1 MKTCVSSY
9 SFGDYINDNKLGL
22 YGLIDKVSDM
32 GFDGIEF
39 SEGFWNSGLDLI
51 IANKI
56 KEHADKDKLEIVSY
70 CVGAD
75 FINGSNGCLKDEI
88 MRLHKQIEFAAAMGV
103 KNMRH
108 DVTGGF
114 RGKKYGIGYDD
125 ALPILAEGCREVTKY
140 AEQLGVG
147 TMTENHGFFSQDSCR
162 VEKLI
167 NVTGHQNFGSLV
179 DIGNFM
185 CADEDPSKAVGVMA
199 PYAKHV
205 HAKDFHFKSGNEI
218 NPGAGWFM
226 TRAGNFIRGA
236 IIGHGDAKVYQSI
249 QALRRAGYDGYLSI
263 EFEGMEDK
271 LVGIE
276 VGLQNLKRFIG

>member
-9 SFGDYINDNKLGL
+9 SFGEYINDDKLGL
-22 YGLIDKVSDM
+22 FGLIDKVAEM

-39 SEGFWNSGLDLI
+39 SEGGWTGGTNLT
-51 IANKI
+51 IAKKI
-56 KEHADKDKLEIVSY
+56 KERAEKNGLEMVSY

-75 FINGSNGCLKDEI
+75 FINGSGGCLEDEI
-88 MRLHKQIEFAAAMGV
+88 KRLHKQVSFAAALGV

-114 RGKKYGIGYDD
+114 SGRKYSIGYDD
-125 ALPILAEGCREVTKY
+125 ALPVLAKGCREVTKF

-167 NVTGHQNFGSLV
+167 NTTGQENFGALV

-205 HAKDFHFKSGNEI
+205 HAKDFHFKNGNEM
-218 NPGAGWFM
+218 NPGTGWFM
-226 TRAGNFIRGA
+226 TRAGNFIRGS

-271 LVGIE
+271 LVGIG

>member
-9 SFGDYINDNKLGL
+9 SFGDYINENKLGL
-22 YGLIDKVSDM
+22 WGLIDKVADL

-39 SEGFWNSGLDLI
+39 SEGAWSNGLSIDT
-51 IANKI
+51 AKKI
-56 KEHADKDKLEIVSY
+56 KEHAAKRGLEIVSY

-75 FINGSNGCLKDEI
+75 FINGSGGNLKEETT
-88 MRLHKQIEFAAAMGV
+88 RLHKQIDFAAAMGV

-114 RGKKYGIGYDD
+114 RGRKYSIGYDD
-125 ALPILAEGCREVTKY
+125 ALPVLIEGCREVTKY
-140 AEQLGVG
+140 AEQQGVG
-147 TMTENHGFFSQDSCR
+147 TMTENHGFFSQDSNR
-162 VEKLI
+162 IEKLI
-167 NVTGHQNFGSLV
+167 NGTGHPNFGALI

-185 CADEDPSKAVGVMA
+185 CADEDPAIAVGVMA

-205 HAKDFHFKSGNEI
+205 HAKDFHFKNGEEI

-226 TRAGNFIRGA
+226 TRAGNYIRGA
-236 IIGHGDAKVYQSI
+236 IIGHGNAKVYQSI
-249 QALRRAGYDGYLSI
+249 QALRRVGYDGYISI

-271 LVGIE
+271 LTGIE
-276 VGLQNLKRFIG
+276 IGLQNLKRFIG

>member
-9 SFGDYINDNKLGL
+9 SFGEYINDDKLGL
-22 YGLIDKVSDM
+22 YGLIDKVAEM

-39 SEGFWNSGLDLI
+39 SEGGWTSGLDLDT
-51 IANKI
+51 AKKI
-56 KEHADKDKLEIVSY
+56 KEHADKDGLEMVSY

-75 FINGSNGCLKDEI
+75 FINGSNGCLEDEI
-88 MRLHKQIEFAAAMGV
+88 KRLQKQVEFAAALGV

-114 RGKKYGIGYDD
+114 RGRKYCIGYDD
-125 ALPILAEGCREVTKY
+125 ALPILAKGCREVTKY

-167 NVTGHQNFGSLV
+167 NTTGHQNFGALV

-205 HAKDFHFKSGNEI
+205 HAKDFHFKNGNEI

-226 TRAGNFIRGA
+226 TRAGNFIRGS

-271 LVGIE
+271 LVGIG
-276 VGLQNLKRFIG
+276 VGLQNLKRFSV

>member
-9 SFGDYINDNKLGL
+9 SFGDYINDYKLGL
-22 YGLIDKVSDM
+22 YGLIDKVSEM

-39 SEGFWNSGLDLI
+39 SEGSWNGGLDLI
-51 IANKI
+51 VANKI
-56 KEHADKDKLEIVSY
+56 KEHAEKDKLEIVSY

-88 MRLHKQIEFAAAMGV
+88 THLHRQIEFAAAMGV

-114 RGKKYGIGYDD
+114 RGKKYCIGYDD
-125 ALPILAEGCREVTKY
+125 ALPILAEGCREVTKF

-167 NVTGHQNFGSLV
+167 NATGHQNFGALV

-218 NPGAGWFM
+218 NPGTGWFM

-276 VGLQNLKRFIG
+276 VGLQNLKRFTG

>member
-9 SFGDYINDNKLGL
+9 SFGEYINANKLGL
-22 YGLIDKVSDM
+22 YGLIEKVSEM

-39 SEGFWNSGLDLI
+39 SEGSWSNGLDQNV
-51 IANKI
+51 AYKI
-56 KEHADKDKLEIVSY
+56 KEHAAKNNLEVVSY

-75 FINGSNGCLKDEI
+75 FINGSGGCLKDEI
-88 MRLHKQIEFAAAMGV
+88 IRLHKQVEFAAAMGV

-108 DVTGGF
+108 DVSGGF
-114 RGKKYGIGYDD
+114 RGRKHNIGYDD
-125 ALPILAEGCREVTKY
+125 ALPLLSEGCREVTKY
-140 AEQLGVG
+140 AEQLNIG
-147 TMTENHGFFSQDSCR
+147 TMTENHGFFSQDSER

-167 NVTGHQNFGSLV
+167 NATGHPNFGALV

-185 CADEDPSKAVGVMA
+185 CVDEDPPEAVGVIA

-205 HAKDFHFKSGNEI
+205 HAKDFHFKSGSEM
-218 NPGAGWFM
+218 NPGDGWFM
-226 TRAGNFIRGA
+226 SRACNFLRGS

-249 QALRRAGYDGYLSI
+249 QVLRRFGYDGYLSI

-271 LVGIE
+271 LVGIQL
-276 VGLQNLKRFIG
+276 GLNNLKRFI